1 MYKTARH
8 SAKWHKLGIERTN
21 IGFSSLCV
29 GSKQKQNNNDN
40 KNPKANVRIEQRRG
54 VERWAVGRWTMVTK
68 DRGEK
73 YVLTFLPAVTQWSDH
88 CSSKRITDFTENRER
103 T

>member
-21 IGFSSLCV
+21 TGFSSLCV

-40 KNPKANVRIEQRRG
+40 KNPKANVRIE
-54 VERWAVGRWTMVTK
+54 
-68 DRGEK
+68 
-73 YVLTFLPAVTQWSDH
+73 
-88 CSSKRITDFTENRER
+88 
-103 T
+103 